1 VVMLLEMEIDGFE
14 SVSHTCKSETY
25 NMTAV
30 MLVFIEFASK

>member
-1 VVMLLEMEIDGFE
+1 MVMLLEMEMD
-14 SVSHTCKSETY
+14 VSDTCKCETY